1 MCSSFPQ
8 SPPLSVVSP
17 HMEAGG
23 LQPWLGWGIGLFP
36 SVRAWRLSAL
46 EPENLALDRSSCWR
60 PPLTFQDPHEGL
72 GQVLPSGVWWGSL
85 NPAQPEGSSYA
96 L

>member
-17 HMEAGG
+17 HVEAGG

-46 EPENLALDRSSCWR
+46 EPENLALDLL
-60 PPLTFQDPHEGL
+60 PFVPGL
-72 GQVLPSGVWWGSL
+72 SL
-85 NPAQPEGSSYA
+85 LLQTHFLA
-96 L
+96 